1 MSDSVRPHRQQ
12 PTRLPRPWDSPG
24 KSTGVGAHI
33 FLQGIIPTQ
42 GLNPGLLHC
51 RQILYHLSQ
60 QRSMYVVLCFLSQC
74 QINYAAAAK
83 SIQSCPTLCNPMD
96 CSLPGFYIHG
106 IFQATVLEWGAIAF
120 SKINYKSSINQR
132 SLQVIRS

>member
-1 MSDSVRPHRQQ
+1 MLCVLCLVTQPC
-12 PTRLPRPWDSPG
+12 PTRCDPMDCSLTGSSVYGDSPG

-74 QINYAAAAK
+74 QINYTAAAK

-96 CSLPGFYIHG
+96 CSLPGFSVRG
-106 IFQATVLEWGAIAF
+106 ILQARTVEWVAI
-120 SKINYKSSINQR
+120 
-132 SLQVIRS
+132 SLSNA